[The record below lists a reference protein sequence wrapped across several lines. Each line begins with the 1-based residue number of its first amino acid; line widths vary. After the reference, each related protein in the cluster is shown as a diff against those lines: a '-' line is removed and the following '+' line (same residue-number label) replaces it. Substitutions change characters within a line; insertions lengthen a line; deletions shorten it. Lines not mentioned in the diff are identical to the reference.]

1 MEVTAPS
8 RMSRKKI
15 RSAEV
20 VWRQRHNPAIL
31 RSVVGWLVGWELGFY
46 TRMVPKCRTN
56 QLLVGSSNFE
66 LIQFK

>member
-31 RSVVGWLVGWELGFY
+31 RSVVGWLVGWLGIGILHQDGAQ
-46 TRMVPKCRTN
+46 V
-56 QLLVGSSNFE
+56 
-66 LIQFK
+66 